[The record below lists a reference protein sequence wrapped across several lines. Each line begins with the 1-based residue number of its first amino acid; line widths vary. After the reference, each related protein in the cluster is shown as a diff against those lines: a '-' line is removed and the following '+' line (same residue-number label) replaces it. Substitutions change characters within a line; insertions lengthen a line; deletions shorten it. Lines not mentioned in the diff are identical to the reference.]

1 VAGLGDREPEDAG
14 APAPSDRGAESRGA
28 PAPSDRKA
36 ESRGAPAPRG
46 REAEGAP
53 NSREAERAGA
63 AAAPDR
69 ATPHVELADV
79 SKHFGAVRALD
90 AVSLTVARGSIHAL
104 VGENGAGKSTLGR
117 IVAGVLAPDAG
128 RLLLDGDEVA
138 LRSPREALDRGVAA
152 IAQELNVVPQ
162 LTVAENVFLGV
173 EPRRSGFVARRAL
186 RRRYERL
193 ASEAGFELAASAP
206 AGRLRPAE
214 QQKVEIL
221 RALSRDAELIV
232 MDEPTASLN
241 REETAQLHE
250 IVRSLARAGRT
261 VLLVSHFLREVLEL
275 ADTITVLRD
284 GRVVRTAPADGE
296 TEDSLIRAM
305 LGRPLTA
312 AFPPK
317 REAPA
322 DAPPALTVHH
332 LRAPGIEDVTFDVRR
347 GEIVGLAGLV
357 GAGRTELARA
367 VFGAPRA
374 LGGDVRIAGER
385 PLTGGPR
392 ASLRAGLALIPESRK
407 EDGLLLER
415 SVTENVTLASLPSL
429 SRGGFVRRR
438 AERERARDVLDRWAV
453 RAPGYGAAV
462 SALSGGNQ
470 QKVLFARMLLC
481 APTVLIA
488 DEPTRGVDVGA
499 KRAIYDLLVSLAED
513 GMGVLL
519 ISSELEELLGLAH
532 RVLVMRTGAIVSELR
547 GDAMTESAVLA
558 AAFAA

>member
-1 VAGLGDREPEDAG
+1 MAGVGEKP
-14 APAPSDRGAESRGA
+14 P
-28 PAPSDRKA
+28 
-36 ESRGAPAPRG
+36 
-46 REAEGAP
+46 
-53 NSREAERAGA
+53 
-63 AAAPDR
+63 
-69 ATPHVELADV
+69 THVELADV

-128 RLLLDGDEVA
+128 RVLLAGEPVA
-138 LRSPREALDRGVAA
+138 LRSPREALERGVAA

-186 RRRYERL
+186 RRRYDRL
-193 ASEAGFELAASAP
+193 AHDAGFELPANVP
-206 AGRLRPAE
+206 AGHLRPAE

-221 RALSRDAELIV
+221 RALARDAELIV

-275 ADTITVLRD
+275 ADAVTVLRD
-284 GRVVRTAPADGE
+284 GRVVRTSPAAE
-296 TEDSLIRAM
+296 ESEDSLIRAM

-317 REAPA
+317 REPAA
-322 DAPPALTVHH
+322 DAPPVLTVRDLHAPMVEGVSFSV
-332 LRAPGIEDVTFDVRR
+332 RA
-347 GEIVGLAGLV
+347 GEIVALAGLV
-357 GAGRTELARA
+357 GAGRSELART
-367 VFGAPRA
+367 VFGAQRPT
-374 LGGDVRIAGER
+374 AGEVEVAGGR
-385 PLTGGPR
+385 RLSGGPR
-392 ASLRAGLALIPESRK
+392 ARLRAGVAMIPESRK
-407 EDGLLLER
+407 DDGLLLGR
-415 SVTENVTLASLPSL
+415 SVTENVSLASLDAV
-429 SRGGFVRRR
+429 SRYGFVRRG
-438 AERERARDVLDRWAV
+438 AERRRARVALDRWSV
-453 RAPGYGAAV
+453 HAPGYGAAV
-462 SALSGGNQ
+462 SSLSGGNQ

-481 APTVLIA
+481 SPKVLIA

-499 KRAIYDLLVSLAED
+499 RRAIYDLLVALAED
-513 GMGVLL
+513 GLGVLL
-519 ISSELEELLGLAH
+519 ISSELEEVLGLAH
-532 RVLVMRTGAIVSELR
+532 RVLVMRAGRIVGELA
-547 GDAMTESAVLA
+547 GDRMTESAVLA